1 MKEGIVRITKISM
14 QNFKNVENG
23 EIIFSQDEYDNSI
36 LGIFG
41 QNGTG
46 KTVLID
52 AISIFKELAQ
62 GNGLPRDVLE
72 FVNIS
77 HDFFTIEY
85 QFKIKWENEETSVT
99 YSICLRK
106 NEKEKEGI
114 LTEILNRE
122 KDEGR
127 NVELFKNEKQIK
139 QNEVFRSSL
148 FFESTDACLSTT
160 DVISSLRKFA
170 TKYLHIIYTEYNAVN
185 LWKFPVFSDQLIL
198 CDVENDILRIRKDQ
212 SNNLKTSI
220 EQVNFIMD
228 TLVLGTKI
236 EADLEKEDENIN
248 QFRLYT
254 IKNGFKLPFRYEA
267 SGIKKLIQLCPYL
280 VAYSNSK
287 KYCLVIDGLDSGLF
301 EYLLGN
307 ICAAIKDAGFGQ
319 LIFTAHDLRCL
330 EVLDNE
336 EICYTTI
343 NPKNN
348 YVQIKNFNALQNRR
362 RQYLRLLKFGSDIEQ
377 MSSNTD
383 TYRFQV
389 ALNKTGRQ
397 LRKNEY

>member
-1 MKEGIVRITKISM
+1 MKEGIVRLTKISM

-23 EIIFSQDEYDNSI
+23 EIVFPQDEYGNSV

-41 QNGTG
+41 PNGSG
-46 KTVLID
+46 KTALID
-52 AISIFKELAQ
+52 AITFFKLLVEGTKFPNSIFSFINVQ
-62 GNGLPRDVLE
+62 HN
-72 FVNIS
+72 S
-77 HDFFTIEY
+77 FTLEY
-85 QFKIKWENEETSVT
+85 QFNLKWENEETSVL

-114 LTEILNRE
+114 FLETLKRE

-127 NVELFKNEKQIK
+127 NVELFKNEKNIK
-139 QNEVFRSSL
+139 QNNVLRSSL
-148 FFESTDACLSTT
+148 FIESTDACLSTT
-160 DVISSLRKFA
+160 DIISSLRNFA

-185 LWKFPVFSDQLIL
+185 LWRFPIFSDQLIL
-198 CDVENDILRIRKDQ
+198 CDVENDILRIQKDQ

-228 TLVLGTKI
+228 TLVPGTKI
-236 EADLEKEDENIN
+236 GVDLEKEDGNIN

-254 IKNGFKLPFRYEA
+254 IKNGFKLPFRYES

-280 VAYSNSK
+280 IAYSNSER
-287 KYCLVIDGLDSGLF
+287 YCLVIDGLDTRIF
-301 EYLLGN
+301 EYLLGD
-307 ICAAIKDAGFGQ
+307 ICVAIKDAGFGQ

-330 EVLDNE
+330 EVLDDE
-336 EICYTTI
+336 EIYYTTV
-343 NPKNN
+343 NPKSN
-348 YVQIKNFNALQNRR
+348 YVQIKDFDALQNRR
-362 RQYLRLLKFGSDIEQ
+362 KQYLRLLKLGFYIEQ
-377 MSSNTD
+377 MKSNTD

>member
-236 EADLEKEDENIN
+236 EADLEKEDE
-248 QFRLYT
+248 
-254 IKNGFKLPFRYEA
+254 
-267 SGIKKLIQLCPYL
+267 
-280 VAYSNSK
+280 
-287 KYCLVIDGLDSGLF
+287 
-301 EYLLGN
+301 
-307 ICAAIKDAGFGQ
+307 
-319 LIFTAHDLRCL
+319 
-330 EVLDNE
+330 
-336 EICYTTI
+336 
-343 NPKNN
+343 
-348 YVQIKNFNALQNRR
+348 
-362 RQYLRLLKFGSDIEQ
+362 
-377 MSSNTD
+377 
-383 TYRFQV
+383 
-389 ALNKTGRQ
+389 
-397 LRKNEY
+397 